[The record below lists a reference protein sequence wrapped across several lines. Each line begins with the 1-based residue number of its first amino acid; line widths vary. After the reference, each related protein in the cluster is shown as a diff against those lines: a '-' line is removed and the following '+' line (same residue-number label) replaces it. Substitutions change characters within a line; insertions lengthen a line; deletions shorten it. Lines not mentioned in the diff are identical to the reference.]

1 MVIGLSGKNA
11 SGKGV
16 VAEFLQSKGFYFFSL
31 SDVIREEIRK
41 QGEEITRQRLIEV
54 GNELRLKHGTNYLAR
69 RILGRLQE
77 DRNYVVDSF
86 RHPDEVEA
94 FRRRA
99 DFYLLVT
106 EADAETRFARI
117 KARGRESDPDGL
129 EEFLALEKREEASA
143 HAERQQLAASEQLT
157 DFRLSNSGS
166 IRELEN
172 KVCQLL
178 EQLMP
183 NLQRPNWDEY
193 FMMLAKV
200 AALRSNCV
208 KRKVAAIIV
217 RDRRVISTGY
227 NGTPRGTRN
236 CYEGGC
242 PRCNNMADSGTQLEE
257 CLCSHGEENAITQ
270 AAYHGVSVKGGT
282 LYSTFAPCLMCAKMI
297 INAGIREVVYN
308 LDYPLNETSFRL
320 LQEAN
325 VVCRQHRVE

>member
-1 MVIGLSGKNA
+1 MIIGLSGKNA

-16 VAEFLQSKGFYFFSL
+16 VAQLLKSRGFYFFSL

-41 QGEEITRQRLIEV
+41 RGEKVTRQRLIEV
-54 GNELRLKHGTNYLAR
+54 GNELRSKHGTDYLAR
-69 RILGRLQE
+69 QILVRLQE
-77 DRNYVVDSF
+77 DKNYVVDSF

-94 FRRRA
+94 FRVRA
-99 DFYLLVT
+99 GFYLLG
-106 EADAETRFARI
+106 AKANPETRFARI
-117 KARGRESDPDGL
+117 KARGRESDPNSF

-143 HAERQQLAASEQLT
+143 HVERQQLAASEQLA
-157 DFRLSNSGS
+157 DFQLSNNGS
-166 IRELEN
+166 IQELEQ
-172 KVCQLL
+172 KVCRLL
-178 EQLMP
+178 EKLMP
-183 NLQRPNWDEY
+183 NLKRPDWDEY

-242 PRCNNMADSGTQLEE
+242 PRCNSLAESGTQLEE

-270 AAYHGVSVKGGT
+270 AAYHGVSVKGGS
-282 LYSTFAPCLMCAKMI
+282 LYSTFAPCLMCTKMI
-297 INAGIREVVYN
+297 INAGIQEVVYN
-308 LDYPLNETSFRL
+308 LDYPLNETSFKL

-325 VVCRQHRVE
+325 VVCRQQQVE